1 MTIGWAMIGT
11 GRVHRQMAKAIKA
24 AQDTELIA
32 VLSRDRARAE
42 TFAEKYGIPKTY
54 DSLDELLQNPKINVV
69 YIASPNGLHARQ
81 TIRAAEAKRHVFCEK
96 PMAPTPKECRFMIE
110 SCEANGVKLGI
121 ALQFRQHPAH
131 IKMREITASGELGR
145 VVFANAQVEIPP
157 IPVPGWYYD
166 PELSGGGVMY
176 MVGVHRLD
184 LLRFILGCEV
194 EEVSAFIGEQPPD
207 RPFEDLVAAIFKFT
221 NQAHG
226 TIHFSLN
233 IPHGNNTLEV
243 HGSQASL
250 FAIDTTNQWWGGG
263 GGELLLKGDK
273 VTTRFQF
280 QKTDLYKDEV
290 EDFNRCIQENRE
302 PLATGM
308 DGLRDAEISVAMFE
322 SGRQGKKIRLEVPS
336 PAVHR

>member
-11 GRVHRQMAKAIKA
+11 GRVHRQMAKAIKEA
-24 AQDTELIA
+24 KDTELTA
-32 VLSRDRARAE
+32 VLSRDLSQAKA
-42 TFAEKYGIPKTY
+42 FAEKYGIPQAY
-54 DSLDELLQNPKINVV
+54 DSLDELLKNPKIDVV
-69 YIASPNGLHARQ
+69 YVASPNGLHAQQ
-81 TIRAAEAKRHVFCEK
+81 TIRAAEAKKKVLCEK
-96 PMAPTPKECRFMIE
+96 PMAPAVKECRSMIE
-110 SCEANGVKLGI
+110 SCEAHGVKLGI

-131 IKMREITASGELGR
+131 LKMREIVASGELGR
-145 VVFANAQVEIPP
+145 LVFANAQVEIPP

-207 RPFEDLVAAIFKFT
+207 RPFEDMVTALLRFT
-221 NQAHG
+221 NQAYG

-233 IPHGNNTLEV
+233 IPHGTSTLEV
-243 HGSQASL
+243 HGSRGSL
-250 FAIDTTNQWWGGG
+250 FATDTTNQWWGGG
-263 GGELLLKGDK
+263 GGELLLKSDK
-273 VTTRFQF
+273 ITTRFQF

-302 PLATGM
+302 PRATGM
-308 DGLRDAEISVAMFE
+308 DGLRNAEISVAMFE
-322 SGRQGKKIRLEVPS
+322 SGRQGKKISIESILKP
-336 PAVHR
+336 